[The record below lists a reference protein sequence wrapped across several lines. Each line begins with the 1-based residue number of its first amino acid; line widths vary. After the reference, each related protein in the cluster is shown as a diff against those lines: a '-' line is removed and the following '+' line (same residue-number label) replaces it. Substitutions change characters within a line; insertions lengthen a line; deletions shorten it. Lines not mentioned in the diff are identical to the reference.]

1 MLMKKLLISLFA
13 FASFLVA
20 GSAMAQNS
28 GTSGFQTLSSG
39 EVAFG
44 GYGAG
49 SMRMGSLDGQFAAF
63 AGGYGGMFINKS
75 IMIGGGGYALAS
87 DVNVKQSLID
97 QARLLNPVSS
107 GTLSFGYGGPMIEVI
122 FLNNDAIHFGAGALL
137 GFGSASAVESSGRS
151 FANGRVI
158 LLEPSLFLE
167 FNVAP
172 WFRVAAG
179 GTYRA
184 VLQSRL
190 PEYGPASL
198 SGPAADITL
207 KFGKF
212 W

>member
-1 MLMKKLLISLFA
+1 MKKLLIAIVAIVSLV
-13 FASFLVA
+13 SSHKTL
-20 GSAMAQNS
+20 AQSS
-28 GTSGFQTLSSG
+28 GTAGFQTLSSG
-39 EVAFG
+39 ETAFG

-49 SMRMGSLDGQFAAF
+49 SLRMSSIDGQFAAF

-87 DVNVKQSLID
+87 DVNIKQSVID
-97 QARLLNPVSS
+97 QARLLNPVTS
-107 GTLSFGYGGPMIEVI
+107 GILSFGYGGPMIEVI

-167 FNVAP
+167 FNVSP

-179 GTYRA
+179 GSYRA
-184 VLQSRL
+184 VMQSRL
-190 PEYGPASL
+190 SEYGPSTL
-198 SGPAADITL
+198 SGPSADVTL